1 MWSQNQ
7 TDWKEWF
14 IIDSQGIE
22 KTEKMEQ
29 AFRSKHGFGIDE
41 YQNDPEKILAVEQR
55 REQDYQLGQKV
66 ASQIERQAH
75 RE

>member
-1 MWSQNQ
+1 MI
-7 TDWKEWF
+7 TRKEWF

-29 AFRSKHGFGIDE
+29 AFRDVHGYGLNE
-41 YQNDPEKILAVEQR
+41 YQNDPQKILEVEQR
-55 REQDYQLGQKV
+55 REQDYRQGQSV
-66 ASQIERQAH
+66 AAQIERQAH